1 YVIEE
6 SQQAERTMEI
16 SVSKN
21 KMEAYLSIKSV
32 PQKIYKLEDCEPRK
46 NLVLKRV
53 LVEKKYA
60 PQYTPED
67 IRNALKEKNVV
78 FGVLNIV
85 SI

>member
-1 YVIEE
+1 MHLILNGEETNIIEDAKITDNIEYVIEE

-46 NLVLKRV
+46 KFSS
-53 LVEKKYA
+53 KKS
-60 PQYTPED
+60 
-67 IRNALKEKNVV
+67 
-78 FGVLNIV
+78 F
-85 SI
+85 S